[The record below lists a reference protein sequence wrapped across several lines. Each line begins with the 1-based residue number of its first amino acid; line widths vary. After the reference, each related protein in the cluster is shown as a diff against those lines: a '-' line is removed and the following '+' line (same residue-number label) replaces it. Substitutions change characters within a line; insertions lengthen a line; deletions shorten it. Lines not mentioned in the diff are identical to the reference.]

1 MEDLKISIRSIIVYE
16 LIMIIGSMIMSSFD
30 ITSDNKLA
38 QLIGNSIIQLISS
51 GYIVYI
57 IKKFY
62 KLENIGF
69 SKIKKDKLV
78 WFIPYIFILISMLYK
93 FIEGIYKNI
102 SYFNST
108 TLISIVL
115 IFIGTVI
122 AGFSEEIMFRGMLL
136 NTLKGKIPLIS
147 AMIISSLGFS
157 VMHITTIF
165 AGKTLIQA
173 LVNVIASSLLGFA
186 FVPLAIIL
194 NNILPLAI
202 FHTLWNFIIIASS
215 TMGINISKVYLFCN
229 PINIIISIILWTS
242 IIKKQKKNTFSKNKL
257 VFSEKLINSI

>member
-1 MEDLKISIRSIIVYE
+1 
-16 LIMIIGSMIMSSFD
+16 MSSF
-30 ITSDNKLA
+30 IRISDNNLT
-38 QLIGNSIIQLISS
+38 QLISNFVIQLISS
-51 GYIVYI
+51 GYLAYI

-69 SKIKKDKLV
+69 SKINKDKLV
-78 WFIPYIFILISMLYK
+78 WFVPYILILTPMLYK
-93 FIEGIYKNI
+93 FIEGILKNI

-108 TLISIVL
+108 TLISIIL
-115 IFIGTVI
+115 IFIGTVM

-147 AMIISSLGFS
+147 AMIVSSLGFS
-157 VMHITTIF
+157 
-165 AGKTLIQA
+165 
-173 LVNVIASSLLGFA
+173 

-215 TMGINISKVYLFCN
+215 TMEISISNVYLLCN
-229 PINIIISIILWTS
+229 PINIIISIILWTI
-242 IIKKQKKNTFSKNKL
+242 IIKKHKKSTFSKNKL
-257 VFSEKLINSI
+257 VFSKKLRDKI

>member
-1 MEDLKISIRSIIVYE
+1 MEDVKISIRSIIVYE
-16 LIMIIGSMIMSSFD
+16 LIMIIGTIIMSSF
-30 ITSDNKLA
+30 IRISDNNLT
-38 QLIGNSIIQLISS
+38 QLISNFVIQLISS
-51 GYIVYI
+51 GYLAYI

-69 SKIKKDKLV
+69 SKINKDKLV
-78 WFIPYIFILISMLYK
+78 WFVPYILILTPMLYK
-93 FIEGIYKNI
+93 FIEGILKNI

-108 TLISIVL
+108 TLISIIL
-115 IFIGTVI
+115 IFIGTVM

-147 AMIISSLGFS
+147 AMIVSSLGFS
-157 VMHITTIF
+157 
-165 AGKTLIQA
+165 
-173 LVNVIASSLLGFA
+173 

-215 TMGINISKVYLFCN
+215 TMEISISNVYLLCN
-229 PINIIISIILWTS
+229 PINIIISIILWTI
-242 IIKKQKKNTFSKNKL
+242 IIKKHKKSTFSKNKL
-257 VFSEKLINSI
+257 VFSKKLRDKI

>member
-1 MEDLKISIRSIIVYE
+1 MKQRNWRDSLEDLKISIRSIIVYE

-30 ITSDNKLA
+30 ITSDNNLA

-62 KLENIGF
+62 KLEDIGF

-78 WFIPYIFILISMLYK
+78 WFVPYIFILIPMLYK

-115 IFIGTVI
+115 ILIGTVI
-122 AGFSEEIMFRGMLL
+122 A
-136 NTLKGKIPLIS
+136 
-147 AMIISSLGFS
+147 GFS

-165 AGKTLIQA
+165 AGNTLIQA

-229 PINIIISIILWTS
+229 PINIIISIILWTI
-242 IIKKQKKNTFSKNKL
+242 IIKKQKKSTFSKNKL

>member
-1 MEDLKISIRSIIVYE
+1 MEDIKISIRSIIVYE
-16 LIMIIGSMIMSSFD
+16 LIMIIGTMIMSSF
-30 ITSDNKLA
+30 IRISDNNLV
-38 QLIGNSIIQLISS
+38 QLISNSIIQFVSS

-69 SKIKKDKLV
+69 SKINKDKLV
-78 WFIPYIFILISMLYK
+78 WFVPYVFILIPMIYK
-93 FIEGIYKNI
+93 FIEGICKNI
-102 SYFNST
+102 SYFNGT
-108 TLISIVL
+108 TLMSIVL
-115 IFIGTVI
+115 IFIGTAI
-122 AGFSEEIMFRGMLL
+122 AGFSEEVMFRGMLL

-147 AMIISSLGFS
+147 TMIISSLGFS

-165 AGKTLIQA
+165 AGKTLIEA
-173 LVNVIASSLLGFA
+173 LVNVIVSSLLGFS

-215 TMGINISKVYLFCN
+215 TMGISISKAYLFCN
-229 PINIIISIILWTS
+229 PINIIISIILWTI
-242 IIKKQKKNTFSKNKL
+242 IIKKQRKSTFSKDKL
-257 VFSEKLINSI
+257 IFSEKLINSI

>member
-30 ITSDNKLA
+30 ITSDNNLA

-115 IFIGTVI
+115 ILIGTVI
-122 AGFSEEIMFRGMLL
+122 A
-136 NTLKGKIPLIS
+136 
-147 AMIISSLGFS
+147 GFS

-165 AGKTLIQA
+165 AGNTLIQA

-229 PINIIISIILWTS
+229 PINIIISIILWTI
-242 IIKKQKKNTFSKNKL
+242 IIKKQKKSTFSKNKL

>member
-1 MEDLKISIRSIIVYE
+1 MEDVKISIRSIIVYE
-16 LIMIIGSMIMSSFD
+16 LIMIIGTIIMSSF
-30 ITSDNKLA
+30 IRISDNNLT
-38 QLIGNSIIQLISS
+38 QLISNFVIQLISS
-51 GYIVYI
+51 GYLAYI

-69 SKIKKDKLV
+69 SKINKDKLV
-78 WFIPYIFILISMLYK
+78 WFVPYILILTPMLYK
-93 FIEGIYKNI
+93 FIEGILKNI

-108 TLISIVL
+108 TLISIIL
-115 IFIGTVI
+115 IFIGTVM

-147 AMIISSLGFS
+147 AMIVSSLGFS
-157 VMHITTIF
+157 VVHITTIF
-165 AGKTLIQA
+165 VGKTLIEA
-173 LVNVIASSLLGFA
+173 IVNVIVSSLLGFS

-215 TMGINISKVYLFCN
+215 TMEISISNVYLICN
-229 PINIIISIILWTS
+229 PINIIISIILWTI
-242 IIKKQKKNTFSKNKL
+242 IIKKHKKSTCSKNKL
-257 VFSEKLINSI
+257 VFSKKLRDRI